1 MRIIRTNTLGIRVDA
16 IADAEATSLLL
27 DAFSHSRR
35 AALFTF
41 VNPAAVAVARRKPH
55 YRRLLD
61 EFDAVL
67 PDGIGMCWAMRL
79 LHGVPATRVS
89 FDTTSLAPLV
99 FGRARQQALTVA
111 LIGGRPGVVQR
122 AADQLDKAF
131 PGIAITAT
139 LDGYGDHEAKIHE
152 LKTLSPS
159 VVVCGMGTGAQ
170 EHFLVSLAAAG
181 WSGLGFTCGG
191 YLDQLANGLR
201 YYPAWV
207 DATNLRWVYRL
218 MREPRRLARRY
229 IVDYSYFTA
238 HLGRALL
245 SPREDAVSHEYQLH
259 AEFAPPDRNVDEKGI
274 RRPFSP
280 GSHD

>member
-1 MRIIRTNTLGIRVDA
+1 MRIVRTKTLGIRVDA
-16 IADAEATSLLL
+16 IADTQATSRLL
-27 DAFSHSRR
+27 DAFSQSSR

-41 VNPAAVAVARRKPH
+41 VNPASLAVARRNPH

-79 LHGVPATRVS
+79 LHGLPATRVS

-99 FGRARQQALTVA
+99 FGRACQHALSVA

-122 AADQLDKAF
+122 AADQLAKAF
-131 PGIAITAT
+131 PGIEISAMF
-139 LDGYGDHEAKIHE
+139 DGYGDHEAKIQQ

-159 VVVCGMGTGAQ
+159 IVVCGMGAGAQ

-191 YLDQLANGLR
+191 YLDQLANGLH
-201 YYPAWV
+201 YYPGWV

-218 MREPRRLARRY
+218 IREPRRLARRY
-229 IVDYSYFTA
+229 IVDYTYFTA
-238 HLGRALL
+238 HLGRAML
-245 SPREDAVSHEYQLH
+245 SRRKVSDRHEHQLH
-259 AEFAPPDRNVDEKGI
+259 AELATPDRDVDGQDV
-274 RRPFSP
+274 RRSFSQAP
-280 GSHD
+280 YD

>member
-35 AALFTF
+35 ATLFTF
-41 VNPAAVAVARRKPH
+41 VNPAAVAVARRIPQ
-55 YRRLLD
+55 YQRLLE

-79 LHGVPATRVS
+79 LHGVPVTRVS

-111 LIGGRPGVVQR
+111 LVGGRPGVVQR
-122 AADQLDKAF
+122 AAYQLDKAY

-139 LDGYGDHEAKIHE
+139 LDGYGDHEAKIRE
-152 LKTLSPS
+152 LKTLSPA

-201 YYPAWV
+201 YYPGWI
-207 DATNLRWVYRL
+207 DATNLRSVYRL

-229 IVDYSYFTA
+229 IVDYSYFLA

-245 SPREDAVSHEYQLH
+245 SRRKDGVRHEYQFHPEL
-259 AEFAPPDRNVDEKGI
+259 APPDRNVDKQGI
-274 RRPFSP
+274 VSQ